1 MLMTRVKDLVCSS
14 LKVKA
19 SERGGEGD
27 AGVELLPRC
36 CALFDR
42 VDLADLGATGRA
54 LRVALLQ
61 DIASAVT
68 GLAVKRLRDA
78 LAHSGAPEAA
88 KQRLAS
94 LATQTLEAAIRGA
107 SGGEPEQARLA
118 GLLVAELAQVQGWGE
133 VELARRAERVV
144 SWNARRLEDARK
156 ALEDLQ
162 RRKGAKGATVRSQ
175 TENLGR
181 YLQREF
187 TAYETSAPAAIR
199 AGWNASKAVATP
211 LSRAREVLTSLE
223 SSTAATSPT
232 AAPELARIKR
242 LVEAASRE
250 AGELDKPAAVRAWR
264 KKAASTCAVELAMAV
279 VADCHSRGG
288 CDARAVMDFVEFPGD
303 YFEISE
309 VCEAPIGRIR
319 SIWPGI
325 GRFIAKVLEAI
336 APPRGMTP
344 RDQLRSR

>member
-1 MLMTRVKDLVCSS
+1 MTRVKDLVCSS

-61 DIASAVT
+61 DIASVVT

-78 LAHSGAPEAA
+78 LAHSAAPEAA

-144 SWNARRLEDARK
+144 SWNARRLGDARK
-156 ALEDLQ
+156 ALADLQ
-162 RRKGAKGATVRSQ
+162 RRCVRRRRISGATCGGGSRRTKHRRRPRS
-175 TENLGR
+175 
-181 YLQREF
+181 
-187 TAYETSAPAAIR
+187 
-199 AGWNASKAVATP
+199 
-211 LSRAREVLTSLE
+211 ARDGTQ
-223 SSTAATSPT
+223 
-232 AAPELARIKR
+232 ARPWPHR
-242 LVEAASRE
+242 
-250 AGELDKPAAVRAWR
+250 
-264 KKAASTCAVELAMAV
+264 
-279 VADCHSRGG
+279 
-288 CDARAVMDFVEFPGD
+288 FPGPVT
-303 YFEISE
+303 S
-309 VCEAPIGRIR
+309 
-319 SIWPGI
+319 
-325 GRFIAKVLEAI
+325 
-336 APPRGMTP
+336 
-344 RDQLRSR
+344 